1 MKILLFLSLILF
13 TACSPREDEPTPQQ
27 PKITKADSYGTW
39 KATQTAMYV
48 QYSTSLA
55 WYKETSTRTVTI
67 TPTGFS
73 TYKFPQADISGTVL
87 YQQDPAYFDLQ
98 YQGEN
103 LSMRLVSTIEAEIIR
118 RDGYYNPVQIWK
130 LVKQ

>member
-1 MKILLFLSLILF
+1 MKTLLFLSLISLG
-13 TACSPREDEPTPQQ
+13 ASCSPRDEPTPQP

-55 WYKETSTRTVTI
+55 WYKETSIRTVTI
-67 TPTGFS
+67 SSTGFS
-73 TYKFPQADISGTVL
+73 TYKFPQADISGTIF

-103 LSMRLVSTIEAEIIR
+103 LSMRLVSTTEAEIIR